1 MSRQIGIVAADA
13 YPLVRTA
20 IEGIVSKQEDMKWL
34 DEATSVCQA
43 IERCRSLEPDILLL
57 GSNLADY
64 DPAESVLR
72 VQSACPTV
80 KVLILSSCAQLAS
93 VRAAL
98 NAGADGYVL
107 KNEAVETIV
116 QAIRIIA
123 QGTQWI
129 SPSLL
134 LSQQKVAKSMP
145 NLSKRE
151 KNVLGLTI
159 TGKTDRQI
167 AQVLHV
173 HERTVRHY
181 LRQLYNKLGVDTRVE
196 AVVQA
201 FRLGLV

>member
-1 MSRQIGIVAADA
+1 MNSQIGIVVAEA
-13 YPLVRTA
+13 YPIARTA
-20 IEGIVSKQEDMKWL
+20 IEQLVTKQQDMKWL
-34 DEATSVCQA
+34 GEATSVRQA
-43 IERCRSLEPDILLL
+43 ISLCRSLEPDILLL
-57 GSNLADY
+57 VPNVADY
-64 DPAESVLR
+64 DPAESILR

-107 KNEAVETIV
+107 KNEAIETIV
-116 QAIRIIA
+116 QAIRIVG

-129 SPSLL
+129 SRSLL
-134 LSQQKVAKSMP
+134 LSQQKDKQMP
-145 NLSKRE
+145 SLSKRE

-159 TGKTDRQI
+159 TGKTDRQMG
-167 AQVLHV
+167 QVLHI

-181 LRQLYNKLGVDTRVE
+181 LRQIYNKLGVNTRIE

-201 FRLGLV
+201 LRLELV